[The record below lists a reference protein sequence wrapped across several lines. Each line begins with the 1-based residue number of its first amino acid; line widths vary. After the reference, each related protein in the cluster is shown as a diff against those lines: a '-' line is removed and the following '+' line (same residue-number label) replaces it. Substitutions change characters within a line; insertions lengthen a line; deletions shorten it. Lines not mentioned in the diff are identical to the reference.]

1 MEMSKQKILVFAK
14 RAAVLLAVV
23 AMVALVGCG
32 GTKVYTADK
41 TMVYRGSLYNLG
53 AVQKVST
60 REEAKLANDEI
71 VQLGNKDKNALQ
83 AFFKE
88 NSKVL
93 VSMIF
98 ELDQEEVVY
107 LRTNVDSYS
116 EYNRL
121 KKRFEKATDD
131 IADFMADKK
140 DTQLK
145 LK

>member
-1 MEMSKQKILVFAK
+1 MIMKTRRNTFRITASI
-14 RAAVLLAVV
+14 LLAIV
-23 AMVALVGCG
+23 MALLAGCG

-53 AVQKVST
+53 SVQKVST

-71 VQLGNKDKNALQ
+71 VQLANKDKGALKT
-83 AFFKE
+83 FFKE
-88 NSKVL
+88 NPKVL

-107 LRTNVDSYS
+107 LRTNVESYS

-121 KKRFEKATDD
+121 KRRFENATDD
-131 IADFMADKK
+131 IVDFMADKK

>member
-1 MEMSKQKILVFAK
+1 MSKQKVLVFAK
-14 RAAVLLAVV
+14 SAAVLLAVV
-23 AMVALVGCG
+23 AMAALVGCG
-32 GTKVYTADK
+32 STNVYTADK

-53 AVQKVST
+53 SVQKVST

-71 VQLGNKDKNALQ
+71 VQLGNKDKNALK

-98 ELDQEEVVY
+98 ELDQEEIVY
-107 LRTNVDSYS
+107 LRTNVDSFS
-116 EYNRL
+116 EYSRL

-131 IADFMADKK
+131 IVDFMADKK

>member
-1 MEMSKQKILVFAK
+1 MSKQKVLVVVK
-14 RAAVLLAVV
+14 RAVILLAVITM
-23 AMVALVGCG
+23 AALVGCG
-32 GTKVYTADK
+32 STKVYTADK

-53 AVQKVST
+53 SVQKVST
-60 REEAKLANDEI
+60 REEAKLGNGE
-71 VQLGNKDKNALQ
+71 VVLLGNKDKKAMK

-88 NSKVL
+88 NPKVL

-107 LRTNVDSYS
+107 LRTNVKSYS
-116 EYNRL
+116 EYTRL
-121 KKRFEKATDD
+121 KKRFENATDD
-131 IADFMADKK
+131 IVDFMADKK

>member
-1 MEMSKQKILVFAK
+1 MSKQKILVFAK

>member
-1 MEMSKQKILVFAK
+1 MSKQKVLVFAK

-23 AMVALVGCG
+23 AMAALVGCG
-32 GTKVYTADK
+32 STKVYTADK

-60 REEAKLANDEI
+60 REEAKLANGEI
-71 VQLGNKDKNALQ
+71 VQLANKDKKALQ

-131 IADFMADKK
+131 IVDFMADKK

>member
-1 MEMSKQKILVFAK
+1 MSKQKVLVFAK
-14 RAAVLLAVV
+14 RAAVLLVVV
-23 AMVALVGCG
+23 AMAALVGCG
-32 GTKVYTADK
+32 STKVYTADK

-71 VQLGNKDKNALQ
+71 VQLANKDKKALQ

-131 IADFMADKK
+131 IVDFMADKK